1 MEGGKGGGLRARLWP
16 AGSAE
21 RVLLEAQRSDE
32 MEFVTVNF
40 ELQQAFSPL
49 LSEEVAQDLVSDPDV
64 MALGAVEGK
73 RPCGVLVF
81 ALEETQLRLLW
92 LCTAEEMRGRGVA
105 RALVRQLVKCAA
117 RDPEAGRLFA
127 DVPDSSPLDP
137 VFLLLLSEGWIP
149 SSFQLSAYTC
159 TLAQLAEQEFWRKN
173 MGEAGV
179 TPVSQLPKVM
189 LKEYSALL
197 DGGEGGAPVQLPL
210 RAEDYEPDVSL
221 GYVSEG
227 KLQACALFTYQDGQ
241 LVLSYAQAQPSA
253 KSGIAKLFYAAGKR
267 ALAKYPPETRL
278 SFAAVTPAARQL
290 AEKLLPV
297 CGAQSMYR
305 MSLWLPKLT
314 EGGTNL

>member
-1 MEGGKGGGLRARLWP
+1 
-16 AGSAE
+16 
-21 RVLLEAQRSDE
+21 
-32 MEFVTVNF
+32 MEFITVNS
-40 ELQQAFSPL
+40 ELQQAFSHL
-49 LSEEVAQDLVSDPDV
+49 LSEEIAQDLADEPDV

-81 ALEETQLRLLW
+81 AMEETQLRLLW

-105 RALVRQLVKCAA
+105 RALVRQLVRCA
-117 RDPEAGRLFA
+117 RLDPQASRLLA

-137 VFLLLLSEGWIP
+137 VFLLLLSEGWMP
-149 SSFQLSAYTC
+149 SAFQLNAYTC

-173 MGEAGV
+173 MGESGV
-179 TPVSQLPKVM
+179 TPISQIPNVM

-197 DGGEGGAPVQLPL
+197 DSLGEGVPVQLPL
-210 RAEDYEPDVSL
+210 RAEDYEPDISL

-227 KLQACALFTYQDGQ
+227 KLQACVLLTYRGGQ
-241 LVLSYAQAQPSA
+241 LVLSYAQAQSSA
-253 KSGIAKLFYAAGKR
+253 GTGIAKLFYAAGKR

-278 SFAAVTPAARQL
+278 SFAALTPVACRL

-297 CGAQSMYR
+297 CGAQPAYR

-314 EGGTNL
+314 EGGTDL